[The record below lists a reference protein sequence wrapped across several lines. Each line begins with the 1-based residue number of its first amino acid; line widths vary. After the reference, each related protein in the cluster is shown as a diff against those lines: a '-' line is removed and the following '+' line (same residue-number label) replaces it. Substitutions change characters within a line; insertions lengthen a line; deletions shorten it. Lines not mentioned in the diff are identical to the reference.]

1 MATMVILILKACVPL
16 NGMAD
21 WNVDKRDS
29 QVYTR
34 HSDYNVLNEPG
45 ACACHRLGSP
55 GKGHIH
61 SGLQHPFLVGG
72 PWQAARPLGASVLHL
87 EGGDNDGTHR
97 KDKALRAGSRP

>member
-1 MATMVILILKACVPL
+1 MATMVIPILKACVPL

-61 SGLQHPFLVGG
+61 TVGYSTPSWLGDLGKLLALSGPQFFTWKVGTMMA
-72 PWQAARPLGASVLHL
+72 PTEKIKL
-87 EGGDNDGTHR
+87 
-97 KDKALRAGSRP
+97 